1 MEYLGVEKYILKFWC
16 AIDKERIDFKT
27 VDWPSIGERFI
38 VFILESDWSILDYLL
53 SRKSWIP
60 CEEAKITFFLPI
72 WNNGEIVKNLNNFLF
87 T

>member
-27 VDWPSIGERFI
+27 VDWPSIEERFI

-60 CEEAKITFFLPI
+60 CEEVKITFFYQF
-72 WNNGEIVKNLNNFLF
+72 EIMGKLWKI
-87 T
+87 